1 MKEDKNIW
9 EGNKANVSEPEYY
22 VKNNASATTGS
33 SFDIDFRRILALWP
47 FILLFG
53 MLGFALGSI
62 YLRYIT
68 PIYTLSTSISIEDK
82 SEISLG
88 QAFLGSSRDPFND
101 RIEYFK
107 SPSLAAELVENLGLQ
122 YKSVSQGRFK
132 NKDFYGIIKWEIL
145 DEINQDP
152 PEISF
157 SILPKKNGFHYV
169 SGKLEGDGIWEVP
182 FVLNN
187 QKIVIHKLKEFNSFT
202 PIYCYN
208 SNKLVVAFGLSSSLV
223 VVTSKES
230 NVLTVYYSD
239 ISAERAIDILNG
251 LTKLHSEAMTKDKSL
266 GFMQAINFIEKRIDP
281 LRNELD
287 SIENSLA
294 SFKAERGMVGNSTN
308 GAMYLTN
315 AQNYDNELTR
325 INILENT
332 IKAVEAYI
340 NNPNIKEA
348 DLSFVGI
355 ESPGLQNLLSQF
367 QQMRMQREK
376 LAMTAQLTNPALEL
390 VDKNLADIKS
400 NMENQ
405 LLNYKSNLQ
414 IAKNTYEEKM
424 RMANQML
431 SQIPLAEKELMD
443 KTRFQNIKEALYLTL
458 LQKREEALIAKASI
472 TVNSKVIYP
481 PLKNKATIKPSKITI
496 LFSFILVGLLVPILF
511 AIIKEIT
518 NKKIISKKQLQNLT
532 TIPVIAELELVQ
544 YDESSPFVIGGNN
557 RSMFG
562 EQIRTLRTNMDF
574 YLINEKRTS
583 YILLTSNVSGEG
595 KSFLS
600 MNIAKSYSLQ
610 EKRVALLEFDLRRPK
625 ISKALGIAENKVGIT
640 TMLTGRKTAEEIR
653 VKVIDDEK
661 ETLDVFPS
669 GSVPP
674 NPQELISTKYM
685 VDFKKYLDDNYDVV
699 VLDSPPYGIVAD
711 AQILGKWADLT
722 LIITRFNQ
730 TIKEQV
736 LEINEWRE
744 TGIFKNVSILFNGV
758 KNSGYFG
765 YKYGYYY
772 YKRKYGYG
780 YYSSYISNSDKKE
793 KKPDSNS

>member
-9 EGNKANVSEPEYY
+9 EGNKANVSEPEHYI
-22 VKNNASATTGS
+22 KNNSSANTGS

-68 PIYTLSTSISIEDK
+68 PIYTLSTSISIEDRA
-82 SEISLG
+82 EIPLG
-88 QAFLGSSRDPFND
+88 QVFLGSSRDPFND

-145 DEINQDP
+145 DMLNQDP

-157 SILPKKNGFHYV
+157 SILPKKNSFHYV
-169 SGKLEGDGIWEVP
+169 SGKKEGEGIWDVP

-187 QKIVIHKLKEFNSFT
+187 QKIVIHKLKDFNSFT
-202 PIYCYN
+202 PIYCFN
-208 SNKLVVAFGLSSSLV
+208 NNKLIVAFGLSSSLV
-223 VVTSKES
+223 VGTTRES
-230 NVLTVYYSD
+230 NVLTVSYSD
-239 ISAERAIDILNG
+239 VSAERAIDILNG
-251 LTKLHSEAMTKDKSL
+251 LTKLHSEAMKKDKSL
-266 GFMQAINFIEKRIDP
+266 GFMQAINFIEKRMDP
-281 LRNELD
+281 LRYELD

-294 SFKAERGMVGNSTN
+294 SFKSERGMVGNSTN
-308 GAMYLTN
+308 GDLYLKN
-315 AQNYDNELTR
+315 AQTYDNELIK

-332 IKAVEAYI
+332 IKAVEEYI
-340 NNPNIKEA
+340 NNPKLKDA

-355 ESPGLQNLLSQF
+355 ESPGIQNLLSQF
-367 QQMRMQREK
+367 QQMLMQRDK
-376 LAMTAQLTNPALEL
+376 LSMSAQETNPALEFI
-390 VDKNLADIKS
+390 DKNLADLKR
-400 NMENQ
+400 NMENG
-405 LLNYKSNLQ
+405 LLNYKNNLQ
-414 IAKNTYEEKM
+414 ISKNMYEEKM
-424 RMANQML
+424 KLANSLL
-431 SQIPLAEKELMD
+431 SQIPLTEKELMD
-443 KTRFQNIKEALYLTL
+443 KTRFQNIKEALYSNL

-472 TVNSKVIYP
+472 TVDSKVIYP

-496 LFSFILVGLLVPILF
+496 LFSFILVGLLLPILF
-511 AIIKEIT
+511 AIVKEIT

-532 TIPVIAELELVQ
+532 TIPIIAELELVQ

-574 YLINEKRTS
+574 YLINENRTS

-610 EKRVALLEFDLRRPK
+610 GKKVALLEFDLRRPK
-625 ISKALGIAENKVGIT
+625 ISKALGIAENKIGIS
-640 TMLTGRKTAEEIR
+640 TMLTGRKTIEEIR
-653 VKVIDDEK
+653 VKVIDEEK
-661 ETLDVFPS
+661 EKLDLFPS

-685 VDFKKYLDDNYDVV
+685 VGFKKYLDENYDIVV
-699 VLDSPPYGIVAD
+699 VDSPPYGIVAD

-722 LIITRFNQ
+722 LIVTRFNQ

-780 YYSSYISNSDKKE
+780 YYSSYISDSDKKE
-793 KKPDSNS
+793 KKPNQES